1 MATLALAFGLSAC
14 GSSSDTSGG
23 MSAAQTKAYCAA
35 VKEYATARKV
45 KSGKLRAQERREAEA
60 ARKVIPVSPKEER
73 VWWERAVLIQSSEAN
88 GANEQE
94 AYAKSPL
101 RDQDDPR
108 DGAMLDRCGVD
119 LYLVG

>member
-1 MATLALAFGLSAC
+1 M
-14 GSSSDTSGG
+14 
-23 MSAAQTKAYCAA
+23 K
-35 VKEYATARKV
+35 VYAKARKD
-45 KSGKLRAQERREAEA
+45 KSGKLAAQERREADA
-60 ARKVIPVSPKEER
+60 ARKVIPVSPKGER